1 MSGDIPASD
10 AKDDELQARLNEARK
25 RYVQD
30 PTPENRKAHATAL
43 KALTD
48 WVVRG
53 SCPRIPSRPQSH

>member
-10 AKDDELQARLNEARK
+10 AKDDELQARLDEARK

-30 PTPENRKAHATAL
+30 PTPENRKAHQEAL

-48 WVVRG
+48 WVLR
-53 SCPRIPSRPQSH
+53 RRLPQDGK

>member
-10 AKDDELQARLNEARK
+10 AKDDELQAKVGEARK

-30 PTPENRKAHATAL
+30 PTPENRKANEEAL

-48 WVVRG
+48 WLLRRKL
-53 SCPRIPSRPQSH
+53 PEHDPQ